1 MATVFF
7 GRFEHSLDTKGRLIL
22 PAKFRAHFDRGGYL
36 GKHHERCLALWP
48 EDEFA
53 RQIQQMRETQEQGRD
68 ERNLTRVWA
77 QGLTEVEVTAS
88 GRMAIP
94 AYLRDYAQLEGDVL
108 VNGALD
114 RIELWNPTLF
124 AERVE
129 PTEQQLTN
137 EMAGQQD

>member
-1 MATVFF
+1 VATVFF

-22 PAKFRAHFDRGGYL
+22 PAKFRAHFERGGYL
-36 GKHHERCLALWP
+36 GKNHERCLALWP

-53 RQIQQMRETQEQGRD
+53 RRIEQMRAQQEVGRD
-68 ERNLTRVWA
+68 ERNLARVWA

-94 AYLRDYAQLEGDVL
+94 AYLREYARLEGDVL

-124 AERVE
+124 TERVAPSE
-129 PTEQQLTN
+129 GQLTD
-137 EMAGQQD
+137 EMD

>member
-1 MATVFF
+1 VATVFF

-48 EDEFA
+48 EDEFT
-53 RQIQQMRETQEQGRD
+53 RQIEQMRTQQEEGRD
-68 ERNLTRVWA
+68 ERSLARLWA
-77 QGLTEVEVTAS
+77 QGLSEVEVTAS

-94 AYLRDYAQLEGDVL
+94 AYLREYARLEGDVL

-114 RIELWNPTLF
+114 RIELWNPELF
-124 AERVE
+124 EARVAPIER
-129 PTEQQLTN
+129 QLTD
-137 EMAGQQD
+137 EAEGEQ

>member
-22 PAKFRAHFDRGGYL
+22 PAKFRAHFERGGYL

-48 EDEFA
+48 EEEFT
-53 RQIQQMRETQEQGRD
+53 RQIEQMRDKQDQSQED
-68 ERNLTRVWA
+68 RNLARLWA
-77 QGLTEVEVTAS
+77 QGLSEVEVTAS

-94 AYLRDYAQLEGDVL
+94 AYLREYARLEGDVL
-108 VNGALD
+108 INGALD

-124 AERVE
+124 AERVAPVESMLTDE
-129 PTEQQLTN
+129 P
-137 EMAGQQD
+137 

>member
-1 MATVFF
+1 VATVFF

-22 PAKFRAHFDRGGYL
+22 PAKFRAQFERGGYL

-48 EDEFA
+48 EDQFA
-53 RQIQQMRETQEQGRD
+53 LRIDQMRETQELGQD
-68 ERNLTRVWA
+68 ERNLARFWA

-94 AYLRDYAQLEGDVL
+94 AYLRDYARLEGDVL

-114 RIELWNPTLF
+114 RIELWNPALF
-124 AERVE
+124 EERVAPIE
-129 PTEQQLTN
+129 SQLTA
-137 EMAGQQD
+137 ETT

>member
-22 PAKFRAHFDRGGYL
+22 PAKFRVHFERGGYL
-36 GKHHERCLALWP
+36 GKHDERCLALWP
-48 EDEFA
+48 EEEFS
-53 RQIQQMRETQEQGRD
+53 RQIELMRERQQQSRED
-68 ERNLTRVWA
+68 RNLARLWA
-77 QGLTEVEVTAS
+77 QGLSEVEVTAS

-94 AYLRDYAQLEGDVL
+94 AYLREYAQLEGDVL
-108 VNGALD
+108 INGALD

-129 PTEQQLTN
+129 PSESQLTN
-137 EMAGQQD
+137 EMS

>member
-22 PAKFRAHFDRGGYL
+22 PAKFRAHFERGGYL

-48 EDEFA
+48 EDEFT
-53 RQIQQMRETQEQGRD
+53 RQIEQMRIRQDEGQD
-68 ERNLTRVWA
+68 ERNLARVWA
-77 QGLTEVEVTAS
+77 QGLSEVEVTAS

-94 AYLRDYAQLEGDVL
+94 AYLREYARLEGDVL
-108 VNGALD
+108 INGALD

-124 AERVE
+124 AERVAPVE
-129 PTEQQLTN
+129 STLTD
-137 EMAGQQD
+137 ET

>member
-1 MATVFF
+1 LATVFF

-22 PAKFRAHFDRGGYL
+22 PAKWRAQFERGGYL
-36 GKHHERCLALWP
+36 GKHDDRCLALWP
-48 EDEFA
+48 EAEFQ
-53 RQIQQMRETQEQGRD
+53 RRIEHMLNLQDQGPE

-94 AYLRDYAQLEGDVL
+94 AYLRGYAQLEGDVL
-108 VNGALD
+108 INGALD

-129 PTEQQLTN
+129 PSESQLAN
-137 EMAGQQD
+137 EVT

>member
-1 MATVFF
+1 LATVFF

-22 PAKFRAHFDRGGYL
+22 PAKFRAHFDRGGYM

-48 EDEFA
+48 DDEFS
-53 RQIQQMRETQEQGRD
+53 RRIEQMREQQEQGRD
-68 ERNLTRVWA
+68 ERNLARLWA

-94 AYLRDYAQLEGDVL
+94 QYLREYARLEGDVL

-114 RIELWNPTLF
+114 RIELWNPMLF

-129 PTEQQLTN
+129 PIESQLTD
-137 EMAGQQD
+137 ETP

>member
-1 MATVFF
+1 VTTVFF

-22 PAKFRAHFDRGGYL
+22 PAKFRSHFERGGYL
-36 GKHHERCLALWP
+36 GKHDERCLALWP
-48 EDEFA
+48 EEEFA
-53 RQIQQMRETQEQGRD
+53 RRIEYMRTLQDQGRA

-94 AYLRDYAQLEGDVL
+94 AFLRQYAQLDGEVL
-108 VNGALD
+108 INGALD
-114 RIELWNPTLF
+114 RIELWNPALF

-129 PTEQQLTN
+129 PSENELTN
-137 EMAGQQD
+137 EV

>member
-22 PAKFRAHFDRGGYL
+22 PAKFRAQFDRGGYL
-36 GKHHERCLALWP
+36 GKHDERCLALWP
-48 EDEFA
+48 EEEFA
-53 RQIQQMRETQEQGRD
+53 RRIDHMRNLQDQGR
-68 ERNLTRVWA
+68 EQRNLTRIWA

-94 AYLRDYAQLEGDVL
+94 AYLREYAQLDGEVL
-108 VNGALD
+108 INGALD

-124 AERVE
+124 AARVE
-129 PTEQQLTN
+129 PMESQLAD
-137 EMAGQQD
+137 EME